1 MGVSI
6 RRARRVL
13 KLLAEHHCN
22 NSATKLIDGGGKLAG
37 RYFVEQR
44 QTRVSHR

>member
-6 RRARRVL
+6 RRARRIL

-37 RYFVEQR
+37 QHFPEQR
-44 QTRVSHR
+44 QTRVQNR